1 MRQLVSRNKQI
12 ELKFQS
18 RQACGRTREPRTGF
32 TKVDLLF
39 VIFFIALI
47 GLLVLPGLNF
57 LRVNARKTTCENN
70 LRFTAL
76 AVLSFMAEDDL
87 IPAMATAPR
96 EALGNPAECDVT
108 APSWSWQ
115 VFILPYMEA
124 SATFELLDP
133 YRQTADELIR
143 RAVVSDNEKIRKA
156 FQKPLFVCP
165 ADQGPRFNE
174 SRRFGPFVPQKPEIP
189 RPFMVALG
197 NYVGVNTV
205 GKATRFFNAD
215 PLIYPEVQTPNAGV
229 FEAINEPVSAEAV
242 RDGFSTTFM
251 IGERAWRYRA
261 DDRIYESAAA
271 NQFVNRNTWVL
282 IEGEVGK
289 APCGSFG
296 IGNSDTCA
304 SSNFGNGIN
313 FPHVDPLQ
321 AKCTYSSLHGG
332 GANFALCDGS
342 FRFVKQT
349 MDPITMMEMTG
360 KSDADIPL
368 NPK

>member
-1 MRQLVSRNKQI
+1 MRQLFTRNKRI
-12 ELKFQS
+12 EPHS
-18 RQACGRTREPRTGF
+18 RSLPRRRIIKISRTGF

-39 VIFFIALI
+39 VILFITLM
-47 GLLVLPGLNF
+47 GLLVLPALNF

-76 AVLSFMAEDDL
+76 AVLSFMAEDEL
-87 IPAMATAPR
+87 IPAMATAPP
-96 EALGNPAECDVT
+96 EVLGSPDECDVA

-124 SATFELLDP
+124 NATFERLDP
-133 YRQTADELIR
+133 YRQTAEEMIGKAL
-143 RAVVSDNEKIRKA
+143 SSESEKIRKA

-165 ADQGPRFNE
+165 ADQGPRLNE
-174 SRRFGPFVPQKPEIP
+174 LRWFGPYITKTLETQG
-189 RPFMVALG
+189 PFMVGLG

-215 PLIYPEVQTPNAGV
+215 PLVYPEVQTPNAGV
-229 FEAINEPVSAEAV
+229 FEAINEPVAVEAV

-251 IGERAWRYRA
+251 LGERAWRYRA
-261 DDRIYESAAA
+261 DDRIYKAAAA
-271 NQFVNRNTWVL
+271 NQFVNRNTWVHKK
-282 IEGEVGK
+282 EEVVK

-296 IGNSDTCA
+296 VGNSDTCA
-304 SSNFGNGIN
+304 SSNFGSGIN

-321 AKCTYSSLHGG
+321 AQCTYSSLHGG

-349 MDPITMMEMTG
+349 IDPITMMEMTG
-360 KSDADIPL
+360 KADADVLLKPE
-368 NPK
+368 